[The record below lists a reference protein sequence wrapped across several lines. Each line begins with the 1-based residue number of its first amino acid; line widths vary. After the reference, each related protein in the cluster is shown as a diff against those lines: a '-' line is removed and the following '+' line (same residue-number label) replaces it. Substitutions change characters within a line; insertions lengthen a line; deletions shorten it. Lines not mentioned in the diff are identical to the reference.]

1 MIRMYSNSKSKQDRK
16 LLSEAQQ
23 MLNDSKTK
31 VEVLR
36 MRLLRAQ
43 SLVSV
48 QSPSRQVEDGKSRMS
63 SPEGRVGMLRYRI
76 DVESRLLKGAKSI
89 MKANPDKKSWQSVSP
104 KSILLHFPYPI
115 LSILQAVP
123 YLNCTSV
130 PMPMA
135 DRPIFQSIPYPDPSY
150 TNSFHAPV
158 HSPVHF
164 SKYW

>member
-1 MIRMYSNSKSKQDRK
+1 
-16 LLSEAQQ
+16 

-48 QSPSRQVEDGKSRMS
+48 QSPSRQVEDGKSRT
-63 SPEGRVGMLRYRI
+63 PEGRVAMLRYRI

-104 KSILLHFPYPI
+104 SIF
-115 LSILQAVP
+115 
-123 YLNCTSV
+123 T
-130 PMPMA
+130 
-135 DRPIFQSIPYPDPSY
+135 
-150 TNSFHAPV
+150 
-158 HSPVHF
+158 
-164 SKYW
+164 

>member
-63 SPEGRVGMLRYRI
+63 SPEGRVGMLRYRV

-104 KSILLHFPYPI
+104 KSILHSTPF
-115 LSILQAVP
+115 SIS
-123 YLNCTSV
+123 YTLNCFNT
-130 PMPMA
+130 
-135 DRPIFQSIPYPDPSY
+135 PICPNILIIPVLPCSY
-150 TNSFHAPV
+150 LISHIPI
-158 HSPVHF
+158 HPIS
-164 SKYW
+164 